1 MEQFIRIL
9 AILLSSILVNNY
21 VLSRFLG
28 LCPFLGVSKQVETAT
43 GMGMAVT
50 FVMAIASLIT
60 WLVQYFIL
68 VPLGIEYMQTIA
80 FILVIASLVQLVE
93 MVLQKTSPALYQ
105 SLGVYLPLITTNC
118 AVLGVAIIN
127 ITEQYNLLETVVNGV
142 GAALGFTLAIVLFA
156 GIRERLKYNNL
167 PKPMEGF
174 PIALLSAALMSIAF
188 MGFSGLAITY

>member
-21 VLSRFLG
+21 VLARFLG
-28 LCPFLGVSKQVETAT
+28 ICPFLGVSKRVSTAV

-50 FVMAIASLIT
+50 FVMALASLIT

-68 VPLGIEYMQTIA
+68 TPLGVEYMQTIA
-80 FILVIASLVQLVE
+80 FILVIAALVQLVE
-93 MVLQKTSPALYQ
+93 MMLQKSSPALYQ

-118 AVLGVAIIN
+118 AVLGVALIN
-127 ITEQYNLLETVVNGV
+127 IPEQDNLLETVVNGV

-156 GIRERLKYNNL
+156 GIREKMEMAPV
-167 PKPMEGF
+167 PKPFLGF
-174 PIALLSAALMSIAF
+174 PIALVTASLMSVAF
-188 MGFSGLAITY
+188 MGFTGLAI

>member
-9 AILLSSILVNNY
+9 AILLSTILVNNY

-28 LCPFLGVSKQVETAT
+28 CCPFMGVSKRVDTAL

-50 FVMAIASLIT
+50 FVMALASVIT
-60 WLVQYFIL
+60 WLIQYFL
-68 VPLGIEYMQTIA
+68 LEKFHIEYMQTIA
-80 FILVIASLVQLVE
+80 FILVIASLVQFVE
-93 MVLQKTSPALYQ
+93 MMLQKTSPALYQ

-127 ITEQYNLLETVVNGV
+127 ITEQYNLLETIVNGV

-156 GIRERLKYNNL
+156 GIREKMRYNDV
-167 PKPMEGF
+167 PKSMQGF
-174 PIALLSAALMSIAF
+174 PSALIAASLMSMAF
-188 MGFSGLAITY
+188 MGFQGLAIS